1 MQQEQLLASETRYDT
16 NWGRNGHE
24 GTCTFGG
31 LRFSI
36 QWEFPLS
43 VETNGTGTCKPAWLS
58 TRLSRD
64 GINGPEKGQP
74 KGL

>member
-1 MQQEQLLASETRYDT
+1 MKVPVL
-16 NWGRNGHE
+16 
-24 GTCTFGG
+24 FGG

-64 GINGPEKGQP
+64 GINGPEKRSTQRPLSGR
-74 KGL
+74 KDETESGW